1 MPLAL
6 MGDRGLAARQ
16 PQKYRSCLVSCLTSQ
31 PMAWYFL
38 AENTTHLRSIMT
50 QPKSSPDRVAD
61 IRRGIFRLAR
71 RLRAELAANALS
83 ANKVGMMSYL
93 LRRGPK
99 TLSELAV
106 AECQQPQS
114 LTRALTELEAA
125 GMVSRVRSEDDRRRS
140 FISLTE
146 AGRAAL
152 EEDMARCDAW
162 LAAALAELNE
172 TEREVLGMA
181 SPLMERLA
189 DATAIEHAAT
199 VHSARRR

>member
-1 MPLAL
+1 
-6 MGDRGLAARQ
+6 
-16 PQKYRSCLVSCLTSQ
+16 
-31 PMAWYFL
+31 
-38 AENTTHLRSIMT
+38 MT
-50 QPKSSPDRVAD
+50 QSQSSPDRVAD

-71 RLRAELAANALS
+71 RLRAELAAKALS

-93 LRRGPK
+93 LRHGPK

-106 AECQQPQS
+106 SECQQPQS

-125 GMVSRVRSEDDRRRS
+125 GMVKRERSLDDRRRS
-140 FISLTE
+140 FISLTA

-162 LAAALAELNE
+162 LAAALTELNE

-189 DATAIEHAAT
+189 DA
-199 VHSARRR
+199 SAVERPVPPRPAGRRSRTGK